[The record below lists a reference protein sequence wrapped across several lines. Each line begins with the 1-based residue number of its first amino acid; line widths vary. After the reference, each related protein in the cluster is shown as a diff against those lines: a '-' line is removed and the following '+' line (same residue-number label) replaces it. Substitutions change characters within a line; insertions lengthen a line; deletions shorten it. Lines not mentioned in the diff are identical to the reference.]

1 MCCATISRRKKR
13 RKKEETVHKL
23 RRRSLYVWTIQATI
37 KIGSREC
44 GAGAER
50 ERDNKRKSGGE
61 ERGTKRAGPNGI
73 SS

>member
-1 MCCATISRRKKR
+1 MLRHNIKEKKR

-50 ERDNKRKSGGE
+50 ERGTTTEKWGE